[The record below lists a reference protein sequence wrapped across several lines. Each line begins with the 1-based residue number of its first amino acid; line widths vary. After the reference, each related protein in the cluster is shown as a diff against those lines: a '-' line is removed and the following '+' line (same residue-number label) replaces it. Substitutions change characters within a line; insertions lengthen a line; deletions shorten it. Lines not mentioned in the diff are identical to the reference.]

1 MEGEQIS
8 IDYIKVEKDK
18 CIDKNIKLSRRALE
32 TIVEMGINYSQIL
45 TKESEA
51 LEDYKRVQY
60 LYKADEALK
69 ISTSVAEQ
77 IGYCKKC
84 KAKKSDDIGGDPM
97 ELGYQGYKD

>member
-1 MEGEQIS
+1 MKDEEIS
-8 IDYIKVEKDK
+8 IDFIKVEKDK
-18 CIDKNIKLSRRALE
+18 CVNKNIKLSQRALE
-32 TIVEMGINYSQIL
+32 TIVEMGIDYSQIL
-45 TKESEA
+45 TKESES
-51 LEDYKRVQY
+51 LEGYKKAQY
-60 LYKADEALK
+60 FNKADEVLK